1 MQRHAARAGAQSPKP
16 EAANVPVP
24 SVVEHFVF
32 MKSLVIALLLLAVPV
47 AGQGTQTFT
56 GTITDNECAD
66 ANHGLMRMGDTDP
79 ECVQACIDDH
89 GATYLL
95 YDGKVSYQ
103 LSDQKAPVPF
113 AGKKV
118 TVTGTLEQKTKTIR
132 VQSIVAAT

>member
-1 MQRHAARAGAQSPKP
+1 MKAFTLVGLLAFAILAQST
-16 EAANVPVP
+16 
-24 SVVEHFVF
+24 
-32 MKSLVIALLLLAVPV
+32 
-47 AGQGTQTFT
+47 GTQTFT
-56 GTITDNECAD
+56 GTITDSECAD

-103 LSDQKAPVPF
+103 LSDQKAPAAF

-118 TVTGTLEQKTKTIR
+118 TVTGTFEQKTKTIS
-132 VQSIVAAT
+132 VQSIVAAK